1 MAMVRKQGI
10 AVSIS
15 DQSIFS
21 TPFIMNTPTMIRAG
35 AVAAEG
41 TMPATGARITAS
53 RNRMPVVMEVRPVR
67 PPSSMPVEDST
78 KVVTV
83 EVPSSAPVQ
92 VAIASAIRARSPP
105 GKLPFSSS
113 MPALP
118 AVPSRVPTVSKQSQ
132 MAKVMIAVRK
142 GTTPP
147 AERAPEK
154 SSLKATS
161 PNASPIPATVKLSG
175 MVV

>member
-1 MAMVRKQGI
+1 
-10 AVSIS
+10 
-15 DQSIFS
+15 
-21 TPFIMNTPTMIRAG
+21 
-35 AVAAEG
+35 
-41 TMPATGARITAS
+41 MPATGARTMAS

-83 EVPSSAPVQ
+83 EVPISAPVQ
-92 VAIASAIRARSPP
+92 VAMASAMRARSPP
-105 GKLPFSSS
+105 GKFPFSSS
-113 MPALP
+113 IPALP

-142 GTTPP
+142 GTMPP

-161 PNASPIPATVKLSG
+161 PKAWPIPATVRVSG
-175 MVV
+175 MVVWPMKMPMMVVAMMPMKMAPFTR

>member
-1 MAMVRKQGI
+1 M
-10 AVSIS
+10 
-15 DQSIFS
+15 
-21 TPFIMNTPTMIRAG
+21 
-35 AVAAEG
+35 
-41 TMPATGARITAS
+41 
-53 RNRMPVVMEVRPVR
+53 
-67 PPSSMPVEDST
+67 
-78 KVVTV
+78 
-83 EVPSSAPVQ
+83 
-92 VAIASAIRARSPP
+92 ASAIKARSPP

-175 MVV
+175 MVVSPIRKPIRVVAMMPIKIAPFTR